1 MKNTFEFINPAVI
14 LNATEQRY
22 PFMLPWIQQALHE
35 HLLVC
40 QQIIWSTRGCSIL
53 GPRHSN
59 SFSGATSSVAD
70 SEIFLGDFIMSENS
84 LNVATTVATKQ
95 EHNTYTLPES
105 NPEDERGGGPR
116 PSPLGTH
123 NLHVGFP
130 IGSKVQKSFL
140 KQTNERALGQKN
152 KVRIKPIQN
161 N

>member
-84 LNVATTVATKQ
+84 LNVATTVATKR

-105 NPEDERGGGPR
+105 NPEDERGGGTEALTPR
-116 PSPLGTH
+116 H
-123 NLHVGFP
+123 AQFARGFP
-130 IGSKVQKSFL
+130 HWFQSPKEFSE
-140 KQTNERALGQKN
+140 TNE
-152 KVRIKPIQN
+152 
-161 N
+161 